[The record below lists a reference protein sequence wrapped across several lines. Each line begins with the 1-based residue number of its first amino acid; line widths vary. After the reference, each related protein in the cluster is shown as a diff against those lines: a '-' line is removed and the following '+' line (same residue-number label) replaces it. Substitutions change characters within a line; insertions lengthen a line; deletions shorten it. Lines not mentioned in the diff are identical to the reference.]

1 MPMACKAPKRGS
13 ASMYAAMM
21 ASTIAAIRKTPA
33 IAIHV
38 TRLETFSRAL
48 CVARLAA

>member
-1 MPMACKAPKRGS
+1 
-13 ASMYAAMM
+13 MM
-21 ASTIAAIRKTPA
+21 ASTIAASRKTPA

-38 TRLETFSRAL
+38 ARLDTFSMAL